1 MNNSESNFSQIINC
15 RLCSNINL
23 KNFIDFGYVPLG
35 NNLQETADFS
45 KKVESYSLKV
55 MRCDDCQHFQLS
67 VSVLPELLYATNY
80 TYLSGIGPSF
90 VDHIKKYVVW
100 VLNKTCLTFPSVI
113 VDIGSNDGTCLKYFK
128 QKGYSVCGVDPAQK
142 PAEIANTNGIFTI
155 NNFFNI
161 NVAQSIIEQFGQV
174 DLVTSQNVLAH
185 VENLI
190 STFENIYKIL
200 KIGGYFVFEIGY
212 FKNVIETNCFD
223 TIYHEHIDYHHA
235 NPLVKILVFLGF
247 DVINISENNIQGGS
261 LRILLQKTGLGIIKK
276 QPKTFLENEKK
287 SILYDNLK
295 LNSWSSDINKTMSY
309 FNKLFFK
316 YKSKEKICF
325 AYGAPTKSTLLL
337 KMSKLKENEISFV
350 VDDNDLKV
358 GKFLPS
364 TSIPIKSS
372 KAIEFNKEA
381 VIILFAWNFADDIIK
396 NLKKKYRVPVTIIIP
411 LPYPRV
417 VKIC

>member
-1 MNNSESNFSQIINC
+1 MHKSKNNFSEITKC
-15 RLCSNINL
+15 RLCGSKKL
-23 KNFIDFGYVPLG
+23 KKFIDFGCAPLG
-35 NNLQETADFS
+35 NNLQETKELS
-45 KKVESYSLKV
+45 LNVESYSLKV
-55 MRCDDCQHFQLS
+55 MRCNDCQHFQLS
-67 VSVLPELLYATNY
+67 VSVSPELLYATNY

-90 VDHIKKYVVW
+90 VDHIKNYVVW
-100 VLNKTCLTFPSVI
+100 VLKKTFLKASAVI

-142 PAEIANTNGIFTI
+142 PAEIANINGIFTI
-155 NNFFNI
+155 NNFFDTD
-161 NVAQSIIEQFGQV
+161 VAQEIIDQFGQV
-174 DLVTSQNVLAH
+174 DIVTSQNVLAH
-185 VENLI
+185 VDNLI

-200 KIGGYFVFEIGY
+200 KNDGYFVFEIGY
-212 FKNVIETNCFD
+212 FKNVIETKCFD

-235 NPLVKILVFLGF
+235 NPLVKMLVFLGF

-261 LRILLQKTGLGIIKK
+261 LRMLLQKTGLGIIKK

-287 SILYDNLK
+287 SILYDSLK
-295 LNSWSSDINKTMSY
+295 LNTWSSDIQKTMSY
-309 FNKLFFK
+309 FNKLFSE

-364 TSIPIKSS
+364 TSIPIKSN

-381 VIILFAWNFADDIIK
+381 VIIVFAWNFADDIIK
-396 NLKKKYRVPVTIIIP
+396 NLKKRYIVPVTVIIP
-411 LPYPRV
+411 LPCPRV

>member
-1 MNNSESNFSQIINC
+1 MNKSKNNFSKIINC
-15 RLCSNINL
+15 RLCNSKKL
-23 KNFIDFGYVPLG
+23 EKFIDFGYVPLG
-35 NNLQETADFS
+35 NNLQEKKELS
-45 KKVESYSLKV
+45 KNLETYNLKV
-55 MRCDDCQHFQLS
+55 IRCGDCQHFQLS
-67 VSVLPELLYATNY
+67 ISVLPELLYATNY

-142 PAEIANTNGIFTI
+142 PAEIANANGIFTI

-185 VENLI
+185 VENLM

-235 NPLVKILVFLGF
+235 NPLVKFLASLGF

-261 LRILLQKTGLGIIKK
+261 LRVLLQKTGLGIIKK

-295 LNSWSSDINKTMSY
+295 LNSWSCDINKTMSY

-316 YKSKEKICF
+316 YKSKKKICF

-358 GKFLPS
+358 GKFLPC

-396 NLKKKYRVPVTIIIP
+396 TLKKKYRVPVTIIIP

-417 VKIC
+417 VQIC

>member
-1 MNNSESNFSQIINC
+1 MHKSKNNFSKIIKC
-15 RLCSNINL
+15 RLCSSKKL
-23 KNFIDFGYVPLG
+23 KIFIEFGCVPLG
-35 NNLQETADFS
+35 NNLQEKKEFS
-45 KKVESYSLKV
+45 KNVETYNLKV
-55 MRCDDCQHFQLS
+55 MRCDDCHHFQLS
-67 VSVLPELLYATNY
+67 VLVLPELLYATNY

-90 VDHIKKYVVW
+90 VEHIKNYVIW
-100 VLNKTCLTFPSVI
+100 VLNKTCLTVPSVI

-128 QKGYSVCGVDPAQK
+128 QKGYSICGVDPAQK
-142 PAEIANTNGIFTI
+142 PAEIANSNGIFTI
-155 NNFFNI
+155 NNFFNTD
-161 NVAQSIIEQFGQV
+161 VAQDIIDQFGQV

-185 VENLI
+185 VDDLI

-212 FKNVIETNCFD
+212 FKNVVETKCFD

-261 LRILLQKTGLGIIKK
+261 IRILLHKTGLGIIKK
-276 QPKTFLENEKK
+276 QPEIFLENEKK

-295 LNSWSSDINKTMSY
+295 LNSWSSDINKTMSD
-309 FNKLFFK
+309 FKKIFFK

-325 AYGAPTKSTLLL
+325 AYGAPTKATLLL
-337 KMSKLKENEISFV
+337 KMSKLDENEISFV
-350 VDDNDLKV
+350 VDDNNLKV
-358 GKFLPS
+358 GKFLPA

-381 VIILFAWNFADDIIK
+381 VIVVFAWNFADDIIK
-396 NLKKKYRVPVTIIIP
+396 ILKKKYIVPITIIIP
-411 LPYPRV
+411 LPYPKV
-417 VKIC
+417 VRIC